1 MAGKEQQWLLTHD
14 SHELKKGE
22 VYKGETLPL
31 WLVGKATPVGDQ
43 VLEVATPADLQK
55 LQADLDEANGKVES
69 LTAGNAKLQADL
81 DEAQK
86 QIDELKKKAKQPWLT
101 QSQRQTCRRSSVNWV
116 TPSRPLCSIRFSAW

>member
-31 WLVGKATPVGDQ
+31 WLVGKAITVGDQ

-55 LQADLDEANGKVES
+55 LQADLDEASGKVES
-69 LTAGNAKLQADL
+69 LTAGNTKLQADL

-86 QIDELKKKAKQPWLT
+86 QLADLQKKAK
-101 QSQRQTCRRSSVNWV
+101 
-116 TPSRPLCSIRFSAW
+116 

>member
-1 MAGKEQQWLLTHD
+1 MAGKEKKWLLTHD

-31 WLVGKATPVGDQ
+31 WLAGKAIPVSDQ
-43 VLEVATPADLQK
+43 VLEAATPADVQK

-69 LTAGNAKLQADL
+69 LTADNAKLQADL

-86 QIDELKKKAKQPWLT
+86 QIYELKKKAK
-101 QSQRQTCRRSSVNWV
+101 
-116 TPSRPLCSIRFSAW
+116 

>member
-55 LQADLDEANGKVES
+55 LQADLDEA
-69 LTAGNAKLQADL
+69 
-81 DEAQK
+81 QK
-86 QIDELKKKAKQPWLT
+86 QIDELKKKAK
-101 QSQRQTCRRSSVNWV
+101 
-116 TPSRPLCSIRFSAW
+116 

>member
-31 WLVGKATPVGDQ
+31 WLVGKAIPVGDQ
-43 VLEVATPADLQK
+43 VLEVATTTDLQK

-69 LTAGNAKLQADL
+69 LTAGNTKLQADL

-86 QIDELKKKAKQPWLT
+86 QLADLQKKAK
-101 QSQRQTCRRSSVNWV
+101 
-116 TPSRPLCSIRFSAW
+116 

>member
-31 WLVGKATPVGDQ
+31 WLVGKAIPVGDQ

-55 LQADLDEANGKVES
+55 LQADLDEDQKQ
-69 LTAGNAKLQADL
+69 LADL
-81 DEAQK
+81 Q
-86 QIDELKKKAKQPWLT
+86 KKAK
-101 QSQRQTCRRSSVNWV
+101 
-116 TPSRPLCSIRFSAW
+116 

>member
-31 WLVGKATPVGDQ
+31 WLVGKAIPVGDQ
-43 VLEVATPADLQK
+43 VLEVATPADLKK
-55 LQADLDEANGKVES
+55 LQADLDEANGKVTS
-69 LTAGNAKLQADL
+69 LAEANTKLQAAL

-86 QIDELKKKAKQPWLT
+86 QLADLQKKAK
-101 QSQRQTCRRSSVNWV
+101 
-116 TPSRPLCSIRFSAW
+116 

>member
-31 WLVGKATPVGDQ
+31 WLVGKAIPVGDQ
-43 VLEVATPADLQK
+43 VLEVATPTDLQ
-55 LQADLDEANGKVES
+55 
-69 LTAGNAKLQADL
+69 KLQADL

-86 QIDELKKKAKQPWLT
+86 QIDELKKKAK
-101 QSQRQTCRRSSVNWV
+101 
-116 TPSRPLCSIRFSAW
+116 